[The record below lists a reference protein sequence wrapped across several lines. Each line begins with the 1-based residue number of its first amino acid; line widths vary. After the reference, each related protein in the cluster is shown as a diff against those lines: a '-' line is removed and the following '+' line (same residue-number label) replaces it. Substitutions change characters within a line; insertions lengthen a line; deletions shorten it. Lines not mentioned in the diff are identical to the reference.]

1 MYLISGYMISL
12 PDELI
17 EAAVIDGCDILG
29 VFWRVVVPLTMNAI
43 ITVVV
48 IQFFFRWND
57 MLFSMTFISRTA
69 MKTVQMGLL
78 YFADEWGSKNWGAI
92 FAAIAIGVM
101 PTLVLYAGLNKLVID
116 GMTAGALKG

>member
-57 MLFSMTFISRTA
+57 MLFAMTFISRTA
-69 MKTVQMGLL
+69 MKTVQIGLL
-78 YFADEWGSKNWGAI
+78 YFTDEWGSKNWGAI